1 MASQKI
7 EDKNQPA
14 ALLETEEGT
23 ASRVRWRVGA
33 LLCIVA
39 LVNFFQ
45 RVSISVAGD
54 SMMKDF
60 QFSQT
65 KMGTV
70 FSAFVLGYTL
80 FQVPGGMLADRFGPR
95 KVLGWALVS
104 WSLFTLLTGLIGKV
118 SLLAGISVFS

>member
-1 MASQKI
+1 MSWENIENNNEKLAIESAPKGIASCI
-7 EDKNQPA
+7 
-14 ALLETEEGT
+14 
-23 ASRVRWRVGA
+23 RWRIGA
-33 LLCIVA
+33 LLCTVA

-54 SMMKDF
+54 SMMRAF

-65 KMGTV
+65 QMGTV

-95 KVLGWALVS
+95 LVLGWAAHKQKV
-104 WSLFTLLTGLIGKV
+104 TG
-118 SLLAGISVFS
+118 